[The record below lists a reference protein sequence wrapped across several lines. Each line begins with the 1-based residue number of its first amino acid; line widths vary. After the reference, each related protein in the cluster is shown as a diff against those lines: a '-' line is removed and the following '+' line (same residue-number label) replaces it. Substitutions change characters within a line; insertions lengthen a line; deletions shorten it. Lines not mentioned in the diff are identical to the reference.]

1 MKKNDINL
9 PKPDEIVNRCIK
21 IYNVED
27 PRSCDQT
34 NVQLPN
40 IYRVVSTSFDD
51 VHVVMSNQDFLINRL
66 VAHVYI
72 DADCSYFED
81 LPKSTTKEQL
91 KEAVCNSIRM
101 KNISSL
107 SLHIELNKQTNN
119 TYIIATDQAR
129 IWATKIFLY
138 LVLHPILDIHNNDDI
153 LKETIFDGK
162 ATIID
167 QRRKNLVLEISN
179 KKIYDFCLAVGV
191 LSIKDKARL
200 KMEMYTSF
208 INQEDCCIDAGTW
221 YQYEMI
227 RYKPDIMQFIVDLD
241 HPIFHYK
248 WNSEIWLEQFQNAKS
263 QNRITNINSK
273 YHSSLS

>member
-129 IWATKIFLY
+129 IWATKIINFL
-138 LVLHPILDIHNNDDI
+138 V
-153 LKETIFDGK
+153 
-162 ATIID
+162 
-167 QRRKNLVLEISN
+167 
-179 KKIYDFCLAVGV
+179 
-191 LSIKDKARL
+191 
-200 KMEMYTSF
+200 
-208 INQEDCCIDAGTW
+208 
-221 YQYEMI
+221 
-227 RYKPDIMQFIVDLD
+227 
-241 HPIFHYK
+241 
-248 WNSEIWLEQFQNAKS
+248 
-263 QNRITNINSK
+263 
-273 YHSSLS
+273 